1 MSNPLLQDWHTPYQL
16 PPFDLIRAEHFAP
29 ALEQLMAEHRQA
41 IAAIAAQTGP
51 VSFAN
56 TAEALDAAALPL
68 KRVTLALHNL
78 CNSHTTPALRAA
90 ERELMPRLAAHYSAV
105 FLDDRLFARLDEA
118 MRAAPGW
125 ELSEEQR
132 RLLQRWHLDFTLAG
146 ARLQGEAR
154 REFADCV
161 AELASL
167 SAEFGQN
174 VLADEMEYA
183 LPLRNEDDLAGLPGW
198 LRDASALAARERG
211 LDGHAITLAR
221 SSAVAFLTHSSRAD
235 LREALWRAWTSRGA
249 TPARD
254 NRPLISGI
262 LQLRQR
268 QARLLGYAN
277 YADYALSDRMA
288 GTPQA
293 VYRLLEP
300 TWEAALGQFAREKAL
315 LQETT
320 RREGLPEDIA
330 PWDWRYL
337 AEKVRL
343 ERYALDDAEIKPY
356 FSLENMIA
364 AMFDAAGRLFG
375 LSFAERGDLPRYH
388 PDVRGWEVLRDGA
401 VIGVFLSDNFARP
414 GKKGGAWMSVYR
426 AQGRHGGISL
436 PIVVNNTNFSRGE
449 PTLLSLDDVRTL
461 FHEFGHALHGLLSDV
476 DYQRLSGTQVL
487 RDFVE
492 LPSQLMEN
500 WALAPDILDKHARHA
515 ETGQPMPPELRAR
528 ILAAQNFQQGY
539 ATVRYTIS
547 ALLDLALH
555 QEADGVDDPAAFE
568 TELCQHYGLPAEA
581 GLAHSLPHFN
591 HLFNGGYAAGYY
603 VYLWAEVLEAEAFAR
618 FEESG
623 DLFDAGLADAL
634 RRHIYSAGN
643 ARDSRQAFQAF
654 CGREPS
660 AQAML
665 KKRGLAS

>member
-1 MSNPLLQDWHTPYQL
+1 MSNPLLQDWRTPHQL

-29 ALEQLMAEHRQA
+29 ALELLMTEHRQA
-41 IAAIAAQTGP
+41 VEDIANQAEPAD
-51 VSFAN
+51 FAN
-56 TAEALDAAALPL
+56 TLEALETAAVPL
-68 KRVTLALHNL
+68 NRVSLVFHNL
-78 CNSHTTPALRAA
+78 CVSHSSPELRAA
-90 ERELMPRLAAHYSAV
+90 ERELAPKLAAHHSAIY
-105 FLDDRLFARLDEA
+105 LNEKLFARLDAVAKQAVDLELDAEA
-118 MRAAPGW
+118 
-125 ELSEEQR
+125 R
-132 RLLQRWHLDFTLAG
+132 RLLQRLHLDFTMAG
-146 ARLQGEAR
+146 ACLRDKAR
-154 REFADCV
+154 SEFADCV
-161 AELASL
+161 AELARL
-167 SAEFGQN
+167 STEFGQN
-174 VLADEMEYA
+174 ILTDEAEYA
-183 LPLRNEDDLAGLPGW
+183 LQLHDEAELAGLPAA
-198 LRDASALAARERG
+198 LRETMAEAARQRG
-211 LDGHAITLAR
+211 LEGYAATLAH
-221 SSAVAFLTHSSRAD
+221 SSATAFLTHSSRSD
-235 LREALWRAWTSRGA
+235 LRAAIWRAKVSRGSQ
-249 TPARD
+249 PARD
-254 NRPLISGI
+254 NRPI
-262 LQLRQR
+262 LRRILTLRQR

-288 GTPQA
+288 GSAQA

-315 LQETT
+315 LQETA

-343 ERYALDDAEIKPY
+343 QRYALDDAEVKPY
-356 FSLENMIA
+356 FTLENMLA
-364 AMFDAAGRLFG
+364 AMFDVAGRLFG
-375 LSFAERGDLPRYH
+375 LSFEERHDLPRYH
-388 PDVRGWEVLRDGA
+388 ADVRSWEVRRHGQL
-401 VIGVFLSDNFARP
+401 IGIFLSDNFARP
-414 GKKGGAWMSVYR
+414 GKKGGAWNSIYR
-426 AQGRHGGISL
+426 AQSLHGGTSL
-436 PIVVNNTNFSRGE
+436 PIVVNNTNFAKGE
-449 PTLLSLDDVRTL
+449 PTLLSFDDVRTL
-461 FHEFGHALHGLLSDV
+461 FHEFGHGLHCLLSNV
-476 DYQRLSGTQVL
+476 RYQRLAGTRVP
-487 RDFVE
+487 RDYVE

-500 WALAPDILDKHARHA
+500 WALVPEILDRHARHV
-515 ETGQPMPPELRAR
+515 ETGAAIPPALVAK

-555 QEADGVDDPAAFE
+555 QEADGVDDPSAFE
-568 TELCQHYGLPAEA
+568 AELCQHYGLPAEA
-581 GLAHSLPHFN
+581 ELAHSLPHFN

-643 ARDSRQAFQAF
+643 ARDPRQAFQAF

>member
-1 MSNPLLQDWHTPYQL
+1 MSNPLLQGWNTPYQL
-16 PPFDLIRAEHFAP
+16 PPFDLIQAEHFAP

-41 IAAIAAQTGP
+41 VEGIANQAEPAD
-51 VSFAN
+51 FAN
-56 TAEALDAAALPL
+56 TVEALETAAVPL
-68 KRVTLALHNL
+68 NRVSLVFHNL
-78 CNSHTTPALRAA
+78 CVSHSSPELRAA
-90 ERELMPRLAAHYSAV
+90 ERELAPKLAAHHSAIY
-105 FLDDRLFARLDEA
+105 LNEKLFARLDAVARQAVELELDAEA
-118 MRAAPGW
+118 
-125 ELSEEQR
+125 R
-132 RLLQRWHLDFTLAG
+132 RLLQRLHLDFTMAG
-146 ARLQGEAR
+146 ACLQDKAR
-154 REFADCV
+154 SEFADCV
-161 AELASL
+161 AELARL
-167 SAEFGQN
+167 STEFGQN
-174 VLADEMEYA
+174 VLTDEAEYA
-183 LPLRNEDDLAGLPGW
+183 LQLRDEAELAGLPAA
-198 LRDASALAARERG
+198 LRETMAEAARQRG
-211 LDGHAITLAR
+211 LEGYAATLAH
-221 SSAVAFLTHSSRAD
+221 SSATAFLTHASRSD
-235 LREALWRAWTSRGA
+235 LRAAIWRAKTGRGSQ
-249 TPARD
+249 PARD
-254 NRPLISGI
+254 NRPI
-262 LQLRQR
+262 LRRILTLRQR

-288 GTPQA
+288 GSPQA

-315 LQETT
+315 LQETA

-343 ERYALDDAEIKPY
+343 QRYALDDAEVKPY
-356 FSLENMIA
+356 FSLENMLA
-364 AMFDAAGRLFG
+364 AMFDVAGRLFG
-375 LSFAERGDLPRYH
+375 LSFEERHDLPRYH
-388 PDVRGWEVLRDGA
+388 ADVRSWEVRRHGQL
-401 VIGVFLSDNFARP
+401 IGIFLSDNFARP
-414 GKKGGAWMSVYR
+414 SKKGGAWNSIYR
-426 AQGRHGGISL
+426 AQGLHGGISL
-436 PIVVNNTNFSRGE
+436 PIVVNNTNFAKGE
-449 PTLLSLDDVRTL
+449 PTLLSFDDVRTL
-461 FHEFGHALHGLLSDV
+461 FHEFGHGLHCLLSNV
-476 DYQRLSGTQVL
+476 RYQRLAGTRVP
-487 RDFVE
+487 RDYVE

-500 WALAPDILDKHARHA
+500 WALVPEILDRHARHV
-515 ETGQPMPPELRAR
+515 ETGAAIPPALVAK

-555 QEADGVDDPAAFE
+555 QEADGVDDPSAFE
-568 TELCQHYGLPAEA
+568 AELCQHYGLPAEA
-581 GLAHSLPHFN
+581 ELAHSLPHFN

-643 ARDSRQAFQAF
+643 ARDPRQAFQAF